1 MSEDYFDGNMGR
13 IWVQPDGPNSEP
25 FYLGCHDM
33 GDITE
38 PGGDITKRY
47 CPDRNVY
54 GRWTVALTSV
64 GVPGDVTASITTF
77 IGPTADYLQTLAN
90 KAARCPFPVYVHQ
103 STCGRPDV
111 FLAYEAGTLLQNCR
125 ITSRT
130 KTNMAL
136 REGSDAA
143 EMTFELS
150 ADNPMTEYWPLRM
163 SRLTTT
169 EAEDLLD
176 ITLCGEDR
184 CTGNCGEEE
193 ELGDEFAASAAGGT
207 GAGPNI
213 QYSVDAGATITAM
226 ATSPFA
232 ANENASTIVCYSTG
246 QDTVRHMT
254 ARGTTDGANPA
265 EIGYTDNAGAAWTN
279 VNVGATNGEFM
290 PWNGGLCALDPYHIW
305 ACTDDGTGAAGNIY
319 FSDDSGATWTLQATG
334 TDALNYV
341 HFVDYLTGVCVG
353 DTNEILATTDGG
365 SSWST
370 ITGPAAQNAV
380 DALCVAVI
388 DRYRW
393 RVGYEDGEL
402 WYTED
407 GGTTWAERAIPD
419 PPSATAVNRV
429 NDIHFIDEH
438 NGVMA
443 VKYTVSGPAVWGA
456 IYRTFDGG
464 YSWEVYT
471 TDAAYTTGALG
482 MSAVRMAHP
491 NLAYGVGDI
500 CAATATVY
508 KLSL

>member
-13 IWVQPDGPNSEP
+13 IWVQPDGPNTEP

-38 PGGDITKRY
+38 PGGDIIKRY
-47 CPDRNVY
+47 CPDRNTY
-54 GRWTVALTSV
+54 GRWKVALTSV
-64 GVPGDVTASITTF
+64 GVPGDVTGSITTF

-169 EAEDLLD
+169 EAEDAKD

-184 CTGNCGEEE
+184 CTGHCGEEE
-193 ELGDEFAASAAGGT
+193 ALGDEFMVTTMGGT
-207 GAGPNI
+207 GAAANVLN
-213 QYSVDAGATITAM
+213 SVDAGATITGVAG
-226 ATSPFA
+226 PWA
-232 ANENASTIVCYSTG
+232 ANQDIISAVCYSTG
-246 QDTVRHMT
+246 QDTVRHII
-254 ARGTTDGANPA
+254 ALGTTVGGTPA
-265 EIGYTDNAGAAWTN
+265 AVAYTDNAGTAWTA
-279 VNVGATNGEFM
+279 VAVGAVNTEFF
-290 PWNGGLCALDPYHIW
+290 PWVGGLFAFDPYHIW
-305 ACTDDGTGAAGNIY
+305 GCTDTGGGAAGNIY
-319 FSDDSGATWTLQATG
+319 FSEDSGVSWALQATG
-334 TDALNYV
+334 GDALNYI
-341 HFVDYLTGVCVG
+341 HFCDYNTGVCVG
-353 DTNEILATTDGG
+353 DTNVILATTDGG
-365 SSWST
+365 ASWST
-370 ITGPAAQNAV
+370 ITGPAGGAN
-380 DALCVAVI
+380 ALCVSVI

-393 RVGYEDGEL
+393 HVGFDDGEY
-402 WYTED
+402 WSTFD
-407 GGTTWAERAIPD
+407 GGATWEQRDLPM
-419 PPSATAVNRV
+419 PPSGTAIDRV
-429 NDIHFIDEH
+429 NDVHFIDEH
-438 NGVMA
+438 NGVLGIKFSVGVA
-443 VKYTVSGPAVWGA
+443 KWGA

-464 YSWEVYT
+464 YSWEIYT
-471 TDAAYTTGALG
+471 TDVAYATGALG
-482 MSAVRMAHP
+482 MTAVRMAHP
-491 NLAYGVGDI
+491 NLAYGCGDVD
-500 CAATATVY
+500 ATSATIY